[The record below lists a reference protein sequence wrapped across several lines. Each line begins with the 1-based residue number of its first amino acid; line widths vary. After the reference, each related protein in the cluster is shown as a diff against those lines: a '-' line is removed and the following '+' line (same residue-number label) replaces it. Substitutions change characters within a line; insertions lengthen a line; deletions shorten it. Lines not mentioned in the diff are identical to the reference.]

1 VRSSI
6 RFFCISLLLAPMAG
20 FAAPPANLD
29 SYVERAMST
38 FGVPGFSLG
47 VVEQQAT
54 TVARGY
60 GVRRLGEAARVDER
74 TLFAIGSNTKAFTA
88 AALAVLV
95 DRGQLKWDD
104 RVVDRLPGFRM
115 FDAYAS
121 REMTVRDLLVH
132 RSGLGLGAGDLLFFP
147 PSDRSRAEIVESLR
161 NIPPATSFRSGYAYD
176 NVLYIVAGQLI
187 EELSMQPWE
196 KFVEGSLLAPLGMKD
211 SVAVFTSA
219 RTANLAWPHA
229 RLEGEVRGMGTI
241 KPLGS
246 PTKLDNAAPAGSIG
260 SSATDMLRW
269 LSVQLAH
276 GALSPVDK
284 SDRLFSEASAREM
297 WKPHVLIP
305 DQPLPQQ
312 VALTAAMFNTYAL
325 GWNVRDYRG
334 AKIVTHSGGVEGT
347 LSLTVMIPEKNVG
360 IVAMIN
366 SEDGGALRAVFYR
379 LIDHY
384 LGLESPD
391 WIEAFAQVQRE
402 RVSRAAEVVRKIP
415 TGKRSEGSPSL
426 APAAYAGVYRDTW
439 YGTVTITA
447 QDKGALQI
455 RFDRSPGMVSTL
467 EHVRH
472 DTFRT
477 RFAERRIEDTYVTFA
492 LRPDGSIDQ
501 MKMQAVSPIADFS
514 FDYHDLLFKPV
525 ETKP

>member
-1 VRSSI
+1 MSPGI
-6 RFFCISLLLAPMAG
+6 RILCISLLLAPLPG
-20 FAAPPANLD
+20 FAAPPADLD
-29 SYVERAMST
+29 TYVEKAMST
-38 FGVPGFSLG
+38 FGVPGLSLG
-47 VVEQQAT
+47 VLEQQAT

-60 GVRRLGEAARVDER
+60 GVRRQGEAARVDEH

-88 AALAVLV
+88 AALAILV
-95 DRGQLKWDD
+95 DSGQLEWDD

-147 PSDRSRAEIVESLR
+147 PTHLSRAEVVQRLR
-161 NIPPATSFRSGYAYD
+161 YIPPATSFRSGYAYD
-176 NVLYIVAGQLI
+176 NVLYVVAGQLV
-187 EELSMQPWE
+187 EELAGQPWE
-196 KFVEGSLLAPLGMKD
+196 KFIEGRVLAPLGMKD
-211 SVAVFTSA
+211 SVALFTSA
-219 RTANLAWPHA
+219 GTANLAWPHA
-229 RLEGEVRGMGTI
+229 RVQGEVRGMGSI
-241 KPLGS
+241 EPLAS

-260 SSATDMLRW
+260 SSAADMLRW
-269 LSVQLAH
+269 LSVQLAR
-276 GALSPVDK
+276 GALGRG

-297 WKPHVLIP
+297 WTSHTLIP
-305 DQPLPQQ
+305 EQALPPQI
-312 VALTAAMFNTYAL
+312 ALTASMFNTYAL

-334 AKIVTHSGGVEGT
+334 TKIVTHSGGVEGT
-347 LSLTVMIPEKNVG
+347 LSLTVMIPDKNVG

-379 LIDHY
+379 LLDHY

-391 WIEAFAQVQRE
+391 WIEAFAQVQKD

-415 TGKRSEGSPSL
+415 SGRRSEGSPSL
-426 APAAYAGVYRDTW
+426 APAGYAGLYRDAW

-447 QDKGALQI
+447 GEKGGLQI
-455 RFDRSPGMVSTL
+455 RFEHSPGMVSAL

-477 RFAERRIEDTYVTFA
+477 RFADRRIEDAYVTFA
-492 LRPDGSIDQ
+492 LRPEGSIDQ

-514 FDYHDLLFKPV
+514 FDYHDLLFKPA
-525 ETKP
+525 EPKP

>member
-6 RFFCISLLLAPMAG
+6 RIFCICLLLTPLAG
-20 FAAPPANLD
+20 FAAPPADLD
-29 SYVERAMST
+29 SYVEKAMST
-38 FGVPGFSLG
+38 FGVPGLSLG
-47 VVEQQAT
+47 VVEQQA

-60 GVRRLGEAARVDER
+60 GVRRLGEAARVDEQ

-95 DRGQLKWDD
+95 DSGQLKWDD

-147 PSDRSRAEIVESLR
+147 PTDLSRAEIVERLR
-161 NIPPATSFRSGYAYD
+161 YIPPATSFRSGYAYD
-176 NVLYIVAGQLI
+176 NVLYVVAGQLI
-187 EELSMQPWE
+187 EELAGQPWE
-196 KFVEGSLLAPLGMKD
+196 KFIEGRVLAPLGMKD
-211 SVAVFTSA
+211 SVALFTSA
-219 RTANLAWPHA
+219 GTANVAWPHA
-229 RLEGEVRGMGTI
+229 RLEGEVRGMGPI
-241 KPLGS
+241 KALES
-246 PTKLDNAAPAGSIG
+246 PTKLDNAAPAGAIG

-269 LSVQLAH
+269 LSVQLAR
-276 GALSPVDK
+276 GALGK
-284 SDRLFSEASAREM
+284 GSDRLFSEASAREM
-297 WKPHVLIP
+297 WTPHTLIP
-305 DQPLPQQ
+305 EQPLPKEI
-312 VALTAAMFNTYAL
+312 ALTAAMFNTYAL

-334 AKIVTHSGGVEGT
+334 TKIVTHAGGVEGT
-347 LSLTVMIPEKNVG
+347 LSLTVLLPEKQVG
-360 IVAMIN
+360 IVVMIN

-391 WIEAFAQVQRE
+391 WIAAYAQVQQDRLGK
-402 RVSRAAEVVRKIP
+402 AAEVVRKIP
-415 TGKRSEGSPSL
+415 TGKQSVGSPSL
-426 APAAYAGVYRDTW
+426 APAGYAGVYRDTW

-447 QDKGALQI
+447 GEKGALQI
-455 RFDRSPGMVSTL
+455 RFDRSPGMVSAL

-477 RFAERRIEDTYVTFA
+477 RFTNRRIEDTYVTFA
-492 LRPDGSIDQ
+492 LRPDGSVDQ

-525 ETKP
+525 ESKR

>member
-1 VRSSI
+1 VRSSVRI
-6 RFFCISLLLAPMAG
+6 FCISLLLTPLPG
-20 FAAPPANLD
+20 FAAPPADLD
-29 SYVERAMST
+29 RYIEKAMST
-38 FGVPGFSLG
+38 FGVPGLSVG
-47 VVEQQAT
+47 VVEHQGA

-60 GVRRLGEAARVDER
+60 GVRRLGEAARVDEH

-95 DRGQLKWDD
+95 DSGKLKWDD

-147 PSDRSRAEIVESLR
+147 PTDLSRAEVVERLR
-161 NIPPATSFRSGYAYD
+161 YIPPATSFRSGYAYD
-176 NVLYIVAGQLI
+176 NVLYVVAGQLI
-187 EELSMQPWE
+187 EELAGQPWE
-196 KFVEGSLLAPLGMKD
+196 KFIEGRVLAPLGMKD
-211 SVAVFTSA
+211 SVAVYTSA
-219 RTANLAWPHA
+219 GTANLAWPHA
-229 RLEGEVRGMGTI
+229 RLEGEVRGMGPI
-241 KPLGS
+241 KALES

-260 SSATDMLRW
+260 SSAADMLRW
-269 LSVQLAH
+269 LSAQLAR
-276 GALSPVDK
+276 GALGTGSE
-284 SDRLFSEASAREM
+284 RLFSEASAREM
-297 WKPHVLIP
+297 WTPHTLIP
-305 DQPLPQQ
+305 EQPLPSQI
-312 VALTAAMFNTYAL
+312 ALTAAMFNTYAL

-334 AKIVTHSGGVEGT
+334 TKIVTHSGGVEGT
-347 LSLTVMIPEKNVG
+347 LSLTVMLPEKQVG
-360 IVAMIN
+360 IVVMIN

-384 LGLESPD
+384 LGVESPD
-391 WIEAFAQVQRE
+391 WIAAFEQVQKD
-402 RVSRAAEVVRKIP
+402 RVSKAAEFVRKIP
-415 TGKRSEGSPSL
+415 TGKQSVGRPSL
-426 APAAYAGVYRDTW
+426 APAAYAGVYRDAW

-447 QDKGALQI
+447 GDKAALQI
-455 RFDRSPGMVSTL
+455 RFDRSPGMVSAL

-477 RFAERRIEDTYVTFA
+477 RFANRRIEDTYVTFA

-514 FDYHDLLFKPV
+514 FDYHDLLFEPEPKP
-525 ETKP
+525 

>member
-1 VRSSI
+1 VPSRI
-6 RFFCISLLLAPMAG
+6 RIFCIALLLTPLSCL
-20 FAAPPANLD
+20 AAPPADLD
-29 SYVERAMST
+29 SYVGKAMTT
-38 FGVPGFSLG
+38 FGVPGLSLG
-47 VVEQQAT
+47 IVEQQA

-88 AALAVLV
+88 AALALLV
-95 DRGQLKWDD
+95 DGGQLKWDD
-104 RVVDRLPGFRM
+104 RVADRLPGFRM

-147 PSDRSRAEIVESLR
+147 PTDLSRAEVVERLR
-161 NIPPATSFRSGYAYD
+161 YIAPATSFRSGYAYD
-176 NVLYIVAGQLI
+176 NVLYVVAGQLV
-187 EELSMQPWE
+187 EALAKQPWE
-196 KFVEGSLLAPLGMKD
+196 KFIEGRLLAPLGMKD
-211 SVAVFTSA
+211 SVAVYTSA
-219 RTANLAWPHA
+219 GTANLAWPHA
-229 RLEGEVRGMGTI
+229 RLEGEVRGMGPI
-241 KPLGS
+241 KPLQS

-260 SSATDMLRW
+260 SSAADMLRW
-269 LSVQLAH
+269 LSVQLAR
-276 GALSPVDK
+276 GALAEGST
-284 SDRLFSEASAREM
+284 RLFSEASAREM
-297 WKPHVLIP
+297 WTPHTLIP
-305 DQPLPQQ
+305 EQPVPAPI
-312 VALTAAMFNTYAL
+312 ALTAAMFNTYAL

-334 AKIVTHSGGVEGT
+334 TKIVTHSGGVEGT
-347 LSLTVMIPEKNVG
+347 LSLTVMVPDKQVG
-360 IVAMIN
+360 IVVMIN

-379 LIDHY
+379 LLDHY

-391 WIEAFAQVQRE
+391 WIGAYAQVQQD
-402 RVSRAAEVVRKIP
+402 RVSKAAEVVRMIP
-415 TGKRSEGSPSL
+415 TGKASVGKPSL
-426 APAAYAGVYRDTW
+426 PTAAYAGVYRDAW

-447 QDKGALQI
+447 GEKGALQL
-455 RFDRSPGMVSTL
+455 RFDRSPGMVSAL

-477 RFAERRIEDTYVTFA
+477 RFANRRIEDTYVTFA

-525 ETKP
+525 GAKP